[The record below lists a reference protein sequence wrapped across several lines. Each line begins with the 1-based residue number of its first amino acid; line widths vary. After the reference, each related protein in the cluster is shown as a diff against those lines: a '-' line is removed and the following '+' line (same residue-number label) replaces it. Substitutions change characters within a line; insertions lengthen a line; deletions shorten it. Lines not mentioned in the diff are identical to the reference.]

1 MTFGQMY
8 LTSLRWTA
16 AIGLAICTI
25 LAACICVIVIISAIN
40 EKFNV

>member
-1 MTFGQMY
+1 MY